1 MPRKAPNCRLNLSI
15 ADKRKVL
22 KIYEERAVGVGQ
34 RKVAKMASEQLG
46 RPISHVTVHI
56 ILIFIIQFSL
66 KFHNSFQKVIL
77 KCETVIK

>member
-1 MPRKAPNCRLNLSI
+1 MPRKAPDCRSNLSI

-46 RPISHVTVHI
+46 RPISHVTVH
-56 ILIFIIQFSL
+56 
-66 KFHNSFQKVIL
+66 NIL
-77 KCETVIK
+77 KKKDLILGRKILKEQVLRN